1 MKIPFGKPLIG
12 REEKKAVLKVMSGN
26 ILVHGPKSTEFEN
39 NFSKFT
45 KSPFAVSVSSCTAGM
60 HLIYFSLGIGK
71 GDEVIIPAQTHVATA
86 HAVELTGAKA
96 VFVDSN
102 YENGNIDL
110 NKIEKS
116 ISKKTK
122 AITVVHYLGIPVDMF
137 RIKKIAKKYN
147 LFIVEDCALAIGS
160 KINNIH
166 VGLFG
171 DAGVFSFYPVKH
183 MTTAEGGM
191 IISKNKNLV
200 KKLRLKKAFG
210 VDRNFSE
217 RKIPGN
223 YDCITL
229 GFNYRMSELNSVIGI
244 EQLKKIKFFLEKRK
258 KNFKLLS
265 SLLKNN
271 KNIRIIDSSENF
283 LKNSYYCL
291 TFLLNENICKYRR
304 KIIKQLNELGIGT
317 SIYYPQPVPKM
328 TYYKKKYHYEKKNFM
343 NAEMYSNKSISVSV
357 GPHLNKNHMIFT
369 AKKISYVIDNIIY
382 E

>member
-137 RIKKIAKKYN
+137 RIKK
-147 LFIVEDCALAIGS
+147 
-160 KINNIH
+160 
-166 VGLFG
+166 
-171 DAGVFSFYPVKH
+171 
-183 MTTAEGGM
+183 
-191 IISKNKNLV
+191 
-200 KKLRLKKAFG
+200 
-210 VDRNFSE
+210 
-217 RKIPGN
+217 
-223 YDCITL
+223 
-229 GFNYRMSELNSVIGI
+229 
-244 EQLKKIKFFLEKRK
+244 
-258 KNFKLLS
+258 
-265 SLLKNN
+265 
-271 KNIRIIDSSENF
+271 
-283 LKNSYYCL
+283 
-291 TFLLNENICKYRR
+291 
-304 KIIKQLNELGIGT
+304 
-317 SIYYPQPVPKM
+317 
-328 TYYKKKYHYEKKNFM
+328 
-343 NAEMYSNKSISVSV
+343 
-357 GPHLNKNHMIFT
+357 
-369 AKKISYVIDNIIY
+369 
-382 E
+382 